1 MGPGYLG
8 GEGGEG
14 GLPEKN
20 SRAAT
25 EASIFVNS
33 RRMLLSLINTQP
45 AFSEFLLQVAVA
57 FFTISTTRNLFKV
70 LCTIKN
76 K

>member
-1 MGPGYLG
+1 MGAGSQRG
-8 GEGGEG
+8 GGGGRGG

-33 RRMLLSLINTQP
+33 RRMLLSLINTQQP

-57 FFTISTTRNLFKV
+57 FFTTAMTRNL
-70 LCTIKN
+70 
-76 K
+76 

>member
-45 AFSEFLLQVAVA
+45 AFSEFLLQVA

-70 LCTIKN
+70 FCTIKQ